1 MDVTLY
7 IGNLA
12 RSVTEHELRDLFS
25 HVGEVTGIRLMRD
38 RFSGESKEYGFLA
51 MSCQSEADHAVSR
64 FDNFVLNGR
73 FLTVSLVAPRS
84 RTGA

>member
-7 IGNLA
+7 VGNLA
-12 RSVTEHELRDLFS
+12 GSVTEHELRNLFS
-25 HVGEVTGIRLMRD
+25 RVGEVTNIRLMRD
-38 RFSGESKEYGFLA
+38 RTSGESKEYGFLA
-51 MSCQSEADHAVSR
+51 MSCQSEADHAISR
-64 FDNFVLNGR
+64 FDNFLLSGR